1 MEEIEQT
8 TDTQLPILSNCM
20 DYEQLK
26 AICTLEILAEIEN
39 ILELYENEMDYE
51 NCKQCNM
58 GIGSDAIDWYVG
70 LTSTPDFITD
80 GEIVEVK
87 GWESDLDKIK
97 YQAVDG
103 IHVLYYE

>member
-1 MEEIEQT
+1 MKGNESMEEIEQT
-8 TDTQLPILSNCM
+8 TYTQLPILSNCM

-51 NCKQCNM
+51 NCEQCNM

-70 LTSTPDFITD
+70 LTSTPDFIT
-80 GEIVEVK
+80 ELQETYNLK
-87 GWESDLDKIK
+87 TN
-97 YQAVDG
+97 Q
-103 IHVLYYE
+103 